1 MEGCFG
7 IEALFGEVKVISV
20 ARVPKENNDPAT
32 LVWHSF
38 VVWRVQ

>member
-20 ARVPKENNDPAT
+20 ARFPKETDDPAT
-32 LVWHSF
+32 LEWHSF